1 MKYMGGETSE
11 NKLGFILCY
20 RDRLAIKNFRQNC
33 LKVGIGRAKER

>member
-1 MKYMGGETSE
+1 MKYMSGETSE
-11 NKLGFILCY
+11 NKLGCILCY